1 MPTLMPG
8 LVWKSEV
15 KLWELDLSSHH
26 VGPKVPSQVVRFG
39 GKCLYWLSY
48 LTALIYFL
56 IKKKF

>member
-39 GKCLYWLSY
+39 GKCLKSD
-48 LTALIYFL
+48 T
-56 IKKKF
+56 